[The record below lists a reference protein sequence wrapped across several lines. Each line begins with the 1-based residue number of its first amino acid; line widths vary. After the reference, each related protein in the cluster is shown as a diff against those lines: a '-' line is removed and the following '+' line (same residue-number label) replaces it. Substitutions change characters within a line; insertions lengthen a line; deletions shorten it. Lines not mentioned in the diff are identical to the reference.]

1 LHVDQQPPRSRKE
14 RQTCCPLSRV
24 GGGSFPIKSRSRTP
38 WGTNWTNDVSV
49 VTLEKC
55 EPLVRVFVLVPEPT
69 VVGMVMPDM
78 TKVLDPGVNDEPSDK
93 VKAVVTEP
101 VVAVSMEIVV
111 GPLGYAN
118 LYSDG
123 GK

>member
-1 LHVDQQPPRSRKE
+1 M
-14 RQTCCPLSRV
+14 
-24 GGGSFPIKSRSRTP
+24 
-38 WGTNWTNDVSV
+38 
-49 VTLEKC
+49 
-55 EPLVRVFVLVPEPT
+55 LVPEPT
-69 VVGMVMPDM
+69 VVGMVIPDM
-78 TKVLDPGVNDEPSDK
+78 TEVLDPGVNDEPSDE

>member
-1 LHVDQQPPRSRKE
+1 M
-14 RQTCCPLSRV
+14 
-24 GGGSFPIKSRSRTP
+24 PIKSRMRTP
-38 WGTNWTNDVSV
+38 WGTNWTNDVSAA
-49 VTLEKC
+49 TLAKC

-69 VVGMVMPDM
+69 VVGMVMPDI
-78 TKVLDPGVNDEPSDK
+78 TEVLDPGVNDEPSDE

-101 VVAVSMEIVV
+101 VVAVSREIVV